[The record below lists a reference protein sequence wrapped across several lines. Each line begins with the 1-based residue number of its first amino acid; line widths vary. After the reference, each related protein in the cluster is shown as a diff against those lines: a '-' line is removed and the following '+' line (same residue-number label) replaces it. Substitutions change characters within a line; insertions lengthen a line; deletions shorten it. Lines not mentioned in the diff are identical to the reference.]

1 MKLLISSA
9 EPNTKCLGSGL
20 GSYFSGYNF
29 SGHLTFKCQC
39 EVIEITMSAD
49 RLLINGLINGWNI
62 LKLQHL
68 AETDQYNNDNY

>member
-49 RLLINGLINGWNI
+49 RLLINRPHRTPRDNI
-62 LKLQHL
+62 EKRMEHF
-68 AETDQYNNDNY
+68 